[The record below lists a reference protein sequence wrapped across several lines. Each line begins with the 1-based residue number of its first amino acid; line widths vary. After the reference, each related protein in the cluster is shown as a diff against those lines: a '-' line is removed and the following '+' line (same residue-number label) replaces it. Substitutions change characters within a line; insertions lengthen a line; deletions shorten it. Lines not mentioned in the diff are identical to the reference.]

1 MQIRTSAGGAS
12 PGPARRQGAGRG
24 RDWRSRAYR
33 RPWSWAPGGG
43 GRTRGGGPG
52 GGGRRGGAGGGIRE
66 PGRGK
71 LEGGSW
77 TSQERCVGRGRIGV
91 ESMTGRG
98 GSQQR
103 PLAFR
108 SAPRPAPSPLI
119 LTVHRP
125 GTPAGGH
132 QSVHRRSSC
141 TELRHVE
148 THGEPPAGGGIRAG
162 GGIPAGSARAR
173 ILRARRP
180 TPPGFEDLGRR
191 RTGE

>member
-1 MQIRTSAGGAS
+1 MARRGALEENLNRGIARGREGKGAS
-12 PGPARRQGAGRG
+12 VRESIITLEGK
-24 RDWRSRAYR
+24 WI
-33 RPWSWAPGGG
+33 GGS
-43 GRTRGGGPG
+43 
-52 GGGRRGGAGGGIRE
+52 RGGAGGGIRE